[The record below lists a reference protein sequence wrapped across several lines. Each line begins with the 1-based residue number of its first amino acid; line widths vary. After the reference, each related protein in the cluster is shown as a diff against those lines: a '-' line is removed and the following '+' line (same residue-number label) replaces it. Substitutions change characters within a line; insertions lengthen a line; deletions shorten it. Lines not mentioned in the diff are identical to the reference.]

1 MANPTAQLQQQSAPK
16 KDWLTRVGP
25 FAGLF
30 AVVAIFAI
38 ISGAPAQFLSAANL
52 RIVFA
57 QTVIVAIGAIGMTVI
72 IISAGIDLSVG
83 AIVALTSVITA
94 LVLQHGW
101 SPLIAIIVGIIAGGI
116 VGLVN

>member
-16 KDWLTRVGP
+16 KDWLTRIGP

-30 AVVAIFAI
+30 AVIAIFAI
-38 ISGAPAQFLSAANL
+38 LSGSPAQFLSAANL

-57 QTVIVAIGAIGMTVI
+57 QTVIVAISAIGMTVI

-83 AIVALTSVITA
+83 AIIALTSVITA
-94 LVLQHGW
+94 LALQHGW
-101 SPLIAIIVGIIAGGI
+101 PPVSAIVGGILVGGA
-116 VGLVN
+116 V